1 MPLNYL
7 VQAYVFISEQNSY
20 GDHKIYN
27 IDPFKSTNT
36 GFVEIDTWISLS
48 CYMDLSSC
56 CRYLL
61 PSPKPS
67 LAEDFEVWSAVKEWA
82 RSKWTGFLLMLQ
94 ISNCSPCTNPHRY
107 FLHFLCMLPL
117 LRCLLSKS
125 YEAACLWSS
134 ISCVYNFF
142 TGFMWFLRLSCVSFS

>member
-20 GDHKIYN
+20 GDHRIYN

-67 LAEDFEVWSAVKEWA
+67 LAEDFEVWSAVKE
-82 RSKWTGFLLMLQ
+82 
-94 ISNCSPCTNPHRY
+94 
-107 FLHFLCMLPL
+107 
-117 LRCLLSKS
+117 
-125 YEAACLWSS
+125 
-134 ISCVYNFF
+134 
-142 TGFMWFLRLSCVSFS
+142 